1 MAISIEWG
9 TKVISVPK
17 ADLTLISGTLYEMDT
32 QVFRLALKDLEDSED
47 GMPFSDTHIHNVPV
61 TVAGVTYART
71 IEIING
77 YSVTFEDTGSPYS
90 VRLVGSNNN
99 IFDVENSILNPTDG
113 VTVIATN
120 SAGYIQIET
129 GTSGLT
135 TEEATMLDEIY
146 KVYGLDPATPVTHRK
161 TPAQIEFGAEQIDL
175 TEDVDG
181 NVTVERQ

>member
-1 MAISIEWG
+1 MATSIDWG

-17 ADLTLISGTLYEMDT
+17 ADLTLVSGTLYELDT
-32 QVFRLALKDLEDSED
+32 AAFRLELKDLEDSDD
-47 GMPFSDTHIHNVPV
+47 GMPFPDTHVHNVPV

-71 IEIING
+71 IEIVNG
-77 YSVTFEDTGSPYS
+77 YSVEFEDGQYS

-99 IFDVENSILNPTDG
+99 IFDVENGILVQNQ
-113 VTVIATN
+113 VQLIATN

-135 TEEATMLDEIY
+135 AAEALQLEELH
-146 KVYGLDPATPVTHRK
+146 KVYGLDSSSPVTHRK
-161 TPAQIEFGAEQIDL
+161 DPAQIEFDAETIKL

-181 NVTVERQ
+181 NVTAERQ